1 MKSKKIA
8 QIPSKVLRLMVKLKL
23 MKILVKQ
30 VNLKAI
36 PITLPYLRAPR
47 IGATTQANK
56 LLRFCDVFLSG

>member
-8 QIPSKVLRLMVKLKL
+8 QIPSEVLRLMVKLKS

-36 PITLPYLRAPR
+36 PITLPYLRALR

-56 LLRFCDVFLSG
+56 LLRFYDVFLSG

>member
-8 QIPSKVLRLMVKLKL
+8 QIPSEVLRLMVKLKL

-36 PITLPYLRAPR
+36 PITLPYLRALR

-56 LLRFCDVFLSG
+56 LLCFYDVFLSG

>member
-1 MKSKKIA
+1 
-8 QIPSKVLRLMVKLKL
+8 MVKLKL

-36 PITLPYLRAPR
+36 PITLPYLRALR

-56 LLRFCDVFLSG
+56 LLRFYDVFLSG